1 MGYLFV
7 LGVLRCENDHKI
19 LKSKKIHNMKN
30 SFKTGLLALAIAV
43 SFAACK
49 GSGSSSAADS
59 TKADSAKVDSAKTD
73 SAATVDSAA
82 KTGAAAVDSVK
93 KDTTKK

>member
-7 LGVLRCENDHKI
+7 ISVLRHENDHKI
-19 LKSKKIHNMKN
+19 LKLKTHKMKN
-30 SFKTGLLALAIAV
+30 SFKTGLLALTIAV

-49 GSGSSSAADS
+49 GSGSSSATDS

-73 SAATVDSAA
+73 SATTVDSAA
-82 KTGAAAVDSVK
+82 TAGAAAVDSVK